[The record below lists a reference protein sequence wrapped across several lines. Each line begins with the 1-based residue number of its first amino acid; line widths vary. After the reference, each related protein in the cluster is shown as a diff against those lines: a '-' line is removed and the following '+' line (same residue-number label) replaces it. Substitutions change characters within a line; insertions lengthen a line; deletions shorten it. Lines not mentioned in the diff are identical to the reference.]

1 MVAISADP
9 AVAVEGEPTG
19 VVFHITQTGES
30 ELDTTVTFK
39 LDLGEL
45 EPEDIESITL
55 TNTDGTTATYTVA
68 EVLAGIEVKIP
79 AGTAAADMPKVT
91 VVPVD
96 DDIYEVSEAFTGEI
110 SAPVNATLGTPT
122 ADGSFVDE
130 DDNNPD
136 TPDDPKD
143 GDKPVIKIAV
153 SEEGLL
159 GGHDAP
165 MSAEDV
171 DTTNE
176 TQGSQTIKI
185 ASPITNIAG
194 PALMANGLAVSWGA
208 YDATSGT
215 LLGSTTEGSVIK
227 VTVGA
232 YDAVTGE
239 TTITVDLLDSV
250 DHPVTTSEDVLD
262 LVFQISAGSLTFD
275 MTVSV
280 EDDSPMANADTD
292 TVAAAQ
298 MTPAT
303 GNVLTGVDATGG
315 DANTTDGVAD
325 VPGADGPVT
334 VSAVVATTAGGTEQ
348 TVSAGTATVVTGSHG
363 VLTLNADGSYSYQP
377 NAPVATEQKDVF
389 TYTIKDSDGDTA
401 ETTLTITL
409 EPAGAPSITDL
420 TPKADGGDTLVKE
433 EALADGSNP
442 TSTEEK
448 GTGTFTVKAPAG
460 VDSVTIGGVTVIDNG
475 ALVANAKVTTPL
487 GNELVVTGYN
497 ATTGEVTYEYTLL
510 DNEQHAAVQGKNDD
524 LFDDL
529 AVVVTDNSTQTA
541 TGTLS
546 VKIVDDVPMANAD
559 TDTVAAAQMTPAT
572 GNVLTG
578 VDATG
583 GDANTTDGVA
593 DVPGADGPVT
603 VSAVVA
609 TTAGGTEQT
618 VSAGTATVVTGSH
631 GVLTLNADGSYS
643 YQPNAPV
650 ATEQKD
656 VFTYTIKDSDGD
668 TAETTLTIT
677 LEPAGAPSI
686 TDLTPKAD
694 GGDTLVKEEAL
705 ADGSNPTSTEEKGT
719 GTFTVKA
726 PAGVDS
732 VTIGGVTVIDN
743 GALVANAKVTTPLG
757 NELVVT
763 GYNATTG
770 EVTYEYTLL
779 DNEQHAAVQGKNDDL
794 FDDLAVV
801 VTDNSTQT
809 ATGTLS
815 VKIVDDVPMANA
827 DTDTVVW
834 GTPNA
839 TGNVITGTDI
849 ATGGD
854 TNTTDGVADVPGADG
869 GLKVVTVA
877 ATTAGG
883 AETPVSATTATSI
896 QGQHGVLVINADGS
910 YSYIP
915 SATPT
920 ADATDV
926 FTYTIRDADGDTS
939 STTLT
944 ITLEG
949 PPQPPVITSITSA
962 SVSEE
967 GLPGGLPS
975 DNSGTVDTT
984 DAVVATG
991 LIKFTDVDSV
1001 AGDFTFNLTKPAAAV
1016 TSNGVTVLWNTDTA
1030 NTIIGTING
1039 VEVIKVVVA
1048 AATVDATVTN
1058 GFQAVY
1064 TVTLSGPLDHKNT
1077 TIEDVLGLG
1086 FGVTIK
1092 DGSMAP
1098 ASNNMQLLVNVE
1110 DDSPVANN
1118 DATTILENDESAN
1131 GNVLTADKTNATI
1144 GDASVADQAGADGHM
1159 TVVSYSQGATTVDAG
1174 IALTG
1179 TYGALTID
1187 KNGNYN
1193 YVITNDAVHTW
1204 DDTRSETEVFT
1215 YTIRDADGDT
1225 KTATLTV
1232 TVKGETEKYPV
1243 VVVPNINGLE
1253 SGDYSIA
1260 ENLNDGFSK
1269 FYVTVPTGEVLA
1281 SLTFAGQT
1289 LTAVD
1294 LAALSA
1300 TNPQKFVTPR
1310 GELNLI
1316 GYKDG
1321 TVTYTYNPA
1330 GDHQDHRAGDL
1341 IDTFPIFA
1349 TTVAGATSPIV
1360 KLDVNITDTVPQ
1372 AVADTHMG
1380 SLVSGIISSNVI
1392 VGGGSVKADLASAD
1406 GGLKVVGVTHG
1417 NTGVPLNDTTTL
1429 GKDLEGTYGKL
1440 TMAAD
1445 GKYTYTVNPD
1455 IDPGLGASETVK
1467 DVFTY
1472 TIADADGSMSQT
1484 TLTTLWVGKNDVPV
1498 TKPLFGTGK
1507 EAGGYNNLGLDPLN
1521 PIDSH
1526 DGFPATGN
1534 FLSTTTD
1541 ADTTAKLSLVSLVS
1555 GIISAPGLAATKN
1568 ADGSWTLNDWQG
1580 ILTVKPNGD
1589 YTFTPAALWEYLQDG
1604 ETAKVQYHFIVE
1616 DEHKA
1621 TSGKTPLEIT
1631 IQGTNDAPV
1640 PKPDAKYLLEGGSVK
1655 VAKEAGV
1662 ILSPYG
1668 EDTDI
1673 DNPQTALYVTRVW
1686 QGTDN
1691 TTAVNA
1697 GAQIQGKYGVLTLA
1711 ADGGYTYTSNSDAPV
1726 AGAILDDVF
1735 TYEVSDGKL
1744 TNTTTLTM
1752 KVEGINDAPTAN
1764 HDIIPVAEDAQAAPL
1779 DLLKNDT
1786 DPDNVGTGGVSQP
1799 DTLRVA
1805 TVNGVLIEKG
1815 KAIDVR
1821 VEHGTVHV
1829 AADGKI
1835 TFTPDANWNG
1845 TFSFPYQV
1853 EDTQGALSEA
1863 TVTVE
1868 VTSVND
1874 APIAN
1879 IDNQTVYEGGTL
1891 DRYKV
1896 TSNDYDV
1903 EDGTNLT
1910 VTGVVAGT
1918 ASPGTAGVGQ
1928 TLTGKYGT
1936 LTLQA
1941 DGSYVYKANA
1951 NIANLE
1957 AGASVVDTFT
1967 YQVKDTEGAL
1977 SNETTLN
1984 ITVVG
1989 TATGTPPGGGSG
2001 DPQDPGQP
2009 SPGLTLKA
2017 DTFVTNE
2024 DEPKL
2029 FDPLGNDS
2037 TSTADG
2043 TLSVSHINGVQLQ
2056 PGVATT
2062 IAVPNGKVQVAA
2074 DGKLTFVPD
2083 PDWNGSTTFSYMATD
2098 GKGAYASSTV
2108 TFDVAP
2114 VNDAPVARDDY
2125 LLLNENTSK
2134 TLAAASGVILGSAGR
2149 DHDPEGEAL
2158 TVVSVKNADGQSATA
2173 GTALVG
2179 TWGTLTLNA
2188 DGGYT
2193 YESTSKSIPAGTS
2206 EYDTFT
2212 YTVRDASGATSTATL
2227 KVEVVGM
2234 NDDPV
2239 LIGTPTATL
2248 VEDAGT
2254 SATFKIAD
2262 MFKDPDTGDQLHF
2275 MEVSGNLIGTG
2286 STTLNL
2292 AEGKLVLDPVTGTM
2306 TFTPKENYYGDVVI
2320 PVTVSDG
2327 KGGAA
2332 TANVTVKVEP
2342 VNDAPGIS
2350 GTPISV
2356 AENLAGA
2363 ATLNSVKLT
2372 MWAWDWTDR
2381 PDAGTGLWPSPDT
2394 QNYTATVSVTNG
2406 TLSYNYTPPAPG
2418 HVDSAGNL
2426 ILAATPVL
2434 SADGRTLTLT
2444 GAEMSIQEFLNTS
2457 GNLRYTPDVGFYGTE
2472 KVQMSI
2478 NDGGNIG
2485 SGGAKTTTAQFDI
2498 TVTHLNVLPSLAYVP
2513 SSDPARV
2520 LYPEFTRVDL
2530 LKDALVAGAQ
2540 IQDSDQSANGIF
2552 SLRLYAGGT
2561 GYFDVGVGTG
2571 TNLTKSGTNTNL
2583 TLTGTLSEINEFLAG
2598 GNGNYA
2604 YYQDAI
2610 SSSNW
2615 NNRSPDASIAFVL
2628 TDEAK
2633 AQASFYYYTS
2643 FPDTAGSNSYQDGN
2657 KYFAGQ
2663 GGVAGAPG
2671 VLTGTAA
2678 DEHFFGSVVTTS
2690 AYTGDNT
2697 LTGGG
2702 GNDRFWYDRSK
2713 GNGKD
2718 VITDFLA
2725 GDKLVFLG
2733 VSSADALAANGGA
2746 TWNDNTK
2753 TLSFN
2758 SSVGAMTSEIHL
2770 QGYMGTYAS
2779 AVDFLRANAE
2789 FHTTMPV
2796 LV

>member
-1193 YVITNDAVHTW
+1193 YVITNDDVHTW
-1204 DDTRSETEVFT
+1204 GDARSETEVFT

-1232 TVKGETEKYPV
+1232 TVKGETEKNPV

-1349 TTVAGATSPIV
+1349 TTVAGAKSPSV
-1360 KLDVNITDTVPQ
+1360 NLDVNITDTVPQ

-1484 TLTTLWVGKNDVPV
+1484 TLTTLWGGKNDVPV

-2024 DEPKL
+2024 DESKL

-2350 GTPISV
+2350 GTPTSV

-2372 MWAWDWTDR
+2372 MWAQDRADR
-2381 PDAGTGLWPSPDT
+2381 PDAGTGLWPSPET

-2406 TLSYNYTPPAPG
+2406 TLSYNYTPPASG

-2434 SADGRTLTLT
+2434 SADGRTLKLT

-2530 LKDALVAGAQ
+2530 LKDALVTGAQ

-2552 SLRLYAGGT
+2552 SLRLGVDGT
-2561 GYFDVGVGTG
+2561 GYFDVDVGTG

-2615 NNRSPDASIAFVL
+2615 NNRSPDASISFHL

-2633 AQASFYYYTS
+2633 AQANFYYYTS

-2770 QGYMGTYAS
+2770 QGYTGTYAS

>member
-1 MVAISADP
+1 
-9 AVAVEGEPTG
+9 
-19 VVFHITQTGES
+19 
-30 ELDTTVTFK
+30 
-39 LDLGEL
+39 
-45 EPEDIESITL
+45 
-55 TNTDGTTATYTVA
+55 
-68 EVLAGIEVKIP
+68 
-79 AGTAAADMPKVT
+79 
-91 VVPVD
+91 
-96 DDIYEVSEAFTGEI
+96 
-110 SAPVNATLGTPT
+110 
-122 ADGSFVDE
+122 
-130 DDNNPD
+130 
-136 TPDDPKD
+136 
-143 GDKPVIKIAV
+143 
-153 SEEGLL
+153 
-159 GGHDAP
+159 
-165 MSAEDV
+165 
-171 DTTNE
+171 
-176 TQGSQTIKI
+176 
-185 ASPITNIAG
+185 
-194 PALMANGLAVSWGA
+194 
-208 YDATSGT
+208 
-215 LLGSTTEGSVIK
+215 
-227 VTVGA
+227 
-232 YDAVTGE
+232 
-239 TTITVDLLDSV
+239 
-250 DHPVTTSEDVLD
+250 
-262 LVFQISAGSLTFD
+262 
-275 MTVSV
+275 
-280 EDDSPMANADTD
+280 MANADTD

-420 TPKADGGDTLVKE
+420 TPKA
-433 EALADGSNP
+433 
-442 TSTEEK
+442 
-448 GTGTFTVKAPAG
+448 
-460 VDSVTIGGVTVIDNG
+460 
-475 ALVANAKVTTPL
+475 
-487 GNELVVTGYN
+487 Y
-497 ATTGEVTYEYTLL
+497 
-510 DNEQHAAVQGKNDD
+510 
-524 LFDDL
+524 
-529 AVVVTDNSTQTA
+529 
-541 TGTLS
+541 
-546 VKIVDDVPMANAD
+546 
-559 TDTVAAAQMTPAT
+559 
-572 GNVLTG
+572 
-578 VDATG
+578 
-583 GDANTTDGVA
+583 
-593 DVPGADGPVT
+593 
-603 VSAVVA
+603 
-609 TTAGGTEQT
+609 
-618 VSAGTATVVTGSH
+618 
-631 GVLTLNADGSYS
+631 
-643 YQPNAPV
+643 
-650 ATEQKD
+650 
-656 VFTYTIKDSDGD
+656 
-668 TAETTLTIT
+668 
-677 LEPAGAPSI
+677 
-686 TDLTPKAD
+686 

-975 DNSGTVDTT
+975 DNSGPVDTT

-1232 TVKGETEKYPV
+1232 TVKGETEKNPV

-1253 SGDYSIA
+1253 PGDYSIA

-1289 LTAVD
+1289 LTAAD

-1300 TNPQKFVTPR
+1300 TNPQKFATSL

-1330 GDHQDHRAGDL
+1330 GDHQDHSAGDL
-1341 IDTFPIFA
+1341 IDTFSIYA
-1349 TTVAGATSPIV
+1349 TTVAGATSPTV
-1360 KLDVNITDTVPQ
+1360 NLDVNITDTVPQ
-1372 AVADTHMG
+1372 AVADIHKGTVA
-1380 SLVSGIISSNVI
+1380 SPIVSSNVI

-1455 IDPGLGASETVK
+1455 IVPGLGAFETVT

-1484 TLTTLWVGKNDVPV
+1484 TLTIPWEGSNDVPV

-1555 GIISAPGLAATKN
+1555 GTISAPGLAATKN

-1604 ETAKVQYHFIVE
+1604 ETAKVWYHFIVE

-1621 TSGKTPLEIT
+1621 TSGKTLLEIT

-1764 HDIIPVAEDAQAAPL
+1764 HDIITVDEDAQAAPL

-1853 EDTQGALSEA
+1853 ADTQGALSEA

-1951 NIANLE
+1951 NIAYLE

-2024 DEPKL
+2024 DESKL

-2037 TSTADG
+2037 TSTAYG

-2108 TFDVAP
+2108 TFNVAP

-2350 GTPISV
+2350 GTPTSV

-2372 MWAWDWTDR
+2372 MWAQDRADR
-2381 PDAGTGLWPSPDT
+2381 PDAGTGLWSSPET

-2472 KVQMSI
+2472 KVQLSI

-2485 SGGAKTTTAQFDI
+2485 SGGAKTTTGQLDI
-2498 TVTHLNVLPSLAYVP
+2498 TVTHLNLLPSLELVP
-2513 SSDPARV
+2513 SFDLDRV
-2520 LYPEFTRVDL
+2520 SHPEFTRVDL
-2530 LKDALVAGAQ
+2530 LKDALVTGAQ

-2552 SLRLYAGGT
+2552 SLRLYAGGA
-2561 GYFDVGVGTG
+2561 GYFDVGVGAG
-2571 TNLTKSGTNTNL
+2571 TNLTKSGTNTDL

-2615 NNRSPDASIAFVL
+2615 NNRSPDADIWFTL
-2628 TDEAK
+2628 TDEAEAK
-2633 AQASFYYYTS
+2633 VGISYYIS

-2770 QGYMGTYAS
+2770 QGYTGTYAS

>member
-136 TPDDPKD
+136 TPDDTRD

-153 SEEGLL
+153 SEEGLP

-325 VPGADGPVT
+325 VPGADVPVT

-420 TPKADGGDTLVKE
+420 TPKAYGGDTLVKE

-497 ATTGEVTYEYTLL
+497 AT
-510 DNEQHAAVQGKNDD
+510 K
-524 LFDDL
+524 
-529 AVVVTDNSTQTA
+529 
-541 TGTLS
+541 
-546 VKIVDDVPMANAD
+546 
-559 TDTVAAAQMTPAT
+559 
-572 GNVLTG
+572 
-578 VDATG
+578 
-583 GDANTTDGVA
+583 
-593 DVPGADGPVT
+593 
-603 VSAVVA
+603 
-609 TTAGGTEQT
+609 
-618 VSAGTATVVTGSH
+618 
-631 GVLTLNADGSYS
+631 
-643 YQPNAPV
+643 
-650 ATEQKD
+650 
-656 VFTYTIKDSDGD
+656 
-668 TAETTLTIT
+668 
-677 LEPAGAPSI
+677 
-686 TDLTPKAD
+686 
-694 GGDTLVKEEAL
+694 
-705 ADGSNPTSTEEKGT
+705 
-719 GTFTVKA
+719 
-726 PAGVDS
+726 
-732 VTIGGVTVIDN
+732 
-743 GALVANAKVTTPLG
+743 
-757 NELVVT
+757 
-763 GYNATTG
+763 G

-975 DNSGTVDTT
+975 DSSDTVDTT

-991 LIKFTDVDSV
+991 LIKFTDADSV

-1064 TVTLSGPLDHKNT
+1064 TVTLSGPLDHKDT

-1110 DDSPVANN
+1110 DDSPVAKN

-1144 GDASVADQAGADGHM
+1144 GDVSVADQAGADGHM

-1204 DDTRSETEVFT
+1204 NDTRSETEVFT

-1232 TVKGETEKYPV
+1232 TVKGETEKFPV

-1253 SGDYSIA
+1253 PGDYSIA

-1281 SLTFAGQT
+1281 SLTFADRT

-1300 TNPQKFVTPR
+1300 TNPQKFVTTL

-1330 GDHQDHRAGDL
+1330 GDHQDHSAGDL
-1341 IDTFPIFA
+1341 IDTFSIYA
-1349 TTVAGATSPIV
+1349 TTVAGAKSPSV
-1360 KLDVNITDTVPQ
+1360 NLDVNITDTVPQ
-1372 AVADTHMG
+1372 AVADTQKG
-1380 SLVSGIISSNVI
+1380 AGIGIAFSNVI
-1392 VGGGSVKADLASAD
+1392 VGVAGDTIKADLASAD
-1406 GGLKVVGVTHG
+1406 GGLKVVGVTQG

-1455 IDPGLGASETVK
+1455 IVPGLGESETAA

-1484 TLTTLWVGKNDVPV
+1484 TLTMLWLGSNDVPV
-1498 TKPLFGTGK
+1498 TKPLFGTAK

-1555 GIISAPGLAATKN
+1555 GTISAPGLAATKN
-1568 ADGSWTLNDWQG
+1568 ADGSWTLNDWRG

-1604 ETAKVQYHFIVE
+1604 ETAKVWYHFIVE

-1621 TSGKTPLEIT
+1621 TSGKTLLEIT

-1853 EDTQGALSEA
+1853 ADTQGALSEA

-2024 DEPKL
+2024 DESKL

-2037 TSTADG
+2037 TSTAYG

-2108 TFDVAP
+2108 TFNVAP

-2149 DHDPEGEAL
+2149 DHDPDGEAL

-2193 YESTSKSIPAGTS
+2193 YKSTSKSIPAGTS

-2239 LIGTPTATL
+2239 VIGTPTATL

-2350 GTPISV
+2350 GTPASV

-2363 ATLNSVKLT
+2363 ATLNSVHLE
-2372 MWAWDWTDR
+2372 MWAQDTADR
-2381 PDAGTGLWPSPDT
+2381 PDAGTGLWPSPAT

-2406 TLSYNYTPPAPG
+2406 TLSYNYTPPASG

-2434 SADGRTLTLT
+2434 SADGRTLKLT

-2472 KVQMSI
+2472 KVQLSI

-2485 SGGAKTTTAQFDI
+2485 SGGAKTTTGQLDI
-2498 TVTHLNVLPSLAYVP
+2498 TVTHLNLLPSLALVS
-2513 SSDPARV
+2513 SSDLARV

-2530 LKDALVAGAQ
+2530 LKDALVTGAQ

-2552 SLRLYAGGT
+2552 SLRLYAGGA
-2561 GYFDVGVGTG
+2561 GYFDVGVGAG
-2571 TNLTKSGTNTNL
+2571 TNLTKSGTNTDL

-2615 NNRSPDASIAFVL
+2615 NNRSPDADIWFTL
-2628 TDEAK
+2628 TDEAEAK
-2633 AQASFYYYTS
+2633 VGISYYIS
-2643 FPDTAGSNSYQDGN
+2643 FPDTAGSNSYHDGN